1 MPPGLV
7 ARKLALTVVGV
18 FMFAAG
24 LTILFSGMRAVMAV
38 GGYCA
43 SGGPYEIRQPCPDGT
58 GLIVFG
64 IFGGLI
70 GTGLV
75 VAGTFR
81 GGPKLYALAWPA
93 LFVSLG
99 WNFLEFGV
107 NPPPPTTGL
116 VWGWLIC
123 GVLFMAMGGIPLLF
137 LLFGAKLVFWGS
149 GAPPGAATAAATAPI
164 RKAADLTRTSVA
176 RFGGTT
182 VPSSRPTPPPP
193 GLPVPPSPG
202 RPPPGPEPGDADLI
216 SDLERLSV
224 LHRGGHLTDAEFA
237 QAKSARLAQENA
249 S

>member
-1 MPPGLV
+1 VVALPPGLV

-24 LTILFSGMRAVMAV
+24 LTVLFSGMRAVMDV

-43 SGGPYEIRQPCPDGT
+43 SGGPYEIRQECPDGS

-99 WNFLEFGV
+99 WNFLEYGID
-107 NPPPPTTGL
+107 PPPPETGL
-116 VWGWLIC
+116 VWGWIIC
-123 GVLFMAMGGIPLLF
+123 GVLFMAMGGIPLIG
-137 LLFGAKLVFWGS
+137 LLFAAKLVFWGS
-149 GAPPGAATAAATAPI
+149 GAPPGAGTAAATASL

-182 VPSSRPTPPPP
+182 VPTDGS
-193 GLPVPPSPG
+193 GVPPG
-202 RPPPGPEPGDADLI
+202 RPMSPPPARPPGPAPGDADLI
-216 SDLERLSV
+216 SDLERLSA
-224 LHRGGHLTDAEFA
+224 LHSGGQLSDDEFA
-237 QAKSARLAQENA
+237 RAKAARLAQENA
-249 S
+249 